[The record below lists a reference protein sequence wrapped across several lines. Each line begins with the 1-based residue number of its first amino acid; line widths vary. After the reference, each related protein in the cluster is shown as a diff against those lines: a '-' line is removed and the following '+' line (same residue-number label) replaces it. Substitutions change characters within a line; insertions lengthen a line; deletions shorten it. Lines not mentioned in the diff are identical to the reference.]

1 MISFTNPFWNTLVHS
16 TTMLT
21 SVYEN
26 VKVMTVISFF
36 YHARTSLLL
45 CIYYF

>member
-1 MISFTNPFWNTLVHS
+1 MISFTNTFWNTLVHS

-26 VKVMTVISFF
+26 LKVVTVKF
-36 YHARTSLLL
+36 LLS
-45 CIYYF
+45 III